1 LLCCHYPTPLAGHD
15 GAFTVDASRVTFGR
29 GSIEEVG
36 ARTRAYGVRRV
47 GLFTDARVAAL
58 PFFARARRSLEGAG
72 LEVAVFD
79 AVVVEP
85 TDRSFLEAA
94 RFAVDAKVDGF
105 VSVGGGSVID
115 TCKAAALL
123 ATYPA
128 DELDAYVNPPVGRG
142 VAIPGP
148 LRPHVACPTTSGTGS
163 EVTGIAIFDHTGLH
177 AKTGIASRLLRPSEA
192 IVDPDATATLP
203 SAVVAASG
211 LDVLCHAIESF
222 TARPFVDRARPA
234 SPASRPMSQGRNP
247 WSDLGCVEAIDL
259 CRRFLVRALDPSDA
273 EAREGMM
280 WAATLAG
287 IAFGNAGVHLPHAM
301 AYAVAG
307 LAHETGWVPGEGYP
321 SSAGFVPHGFA
332 VALGGP
338 ATLRVTGTTSPE
350 RHLRVAT
357 LLGAD
362 LRGAAPSE
370 AGAIAA
376 DTLSGL
382 MQHLAAPGL
391 GDVGATG
398 AHVPNLVA
406 GTLPQRR
413 LLDNAPLSVDAPLLT
428 RLFQDALTPR

>member
-1 LLCCHYPTPLAGHD
+1 
-15 GAFTVDASRVTFGR
+15 
-29 GSIEEVG
+29 
-36 ARTRAYGVRRV
+36 VRRV
-47 GLFTDARVAAL
+47 GLFTDARVAML
-58 PFFARARRSLEGAG
+58 PFFERARRSLERAG
-72 LEVAVFD
+72 LDVAVFD
-79 AVVVEP
+79 GVVVEP
-85 TDRSFLEAA
+85 TDRAFLEAA

-128 DELDAYVNPPVGRG
+128 DLDAYVNPPVGRG

-163 EVTGIAIFDHTGLH
+163 EVTGIAIFDHTALH

-192 IVDPDATATLP
+192 IVDPDATWTLP

-222 TARPFVDRARPA
+222 TARPYVQRV
-234 SPASRPMSQGRNP
+234 SPAAPDARPMSQGRNP
-247 WSDLGCVEAIDL
+247 WSDLGCVEAIEL
-259 CRRFLVRALDPSDA
+259 CRRFLVRALDAADT

-307 LAHETGWVPGEGYP
+307 LAHETGWGPREGYP
-321 SSAGFVPHGFA
+321 ASAGFVPHGFA

-338 ATLRVTGTTSPE
+338 ATLRVTGATSPE

-362 LRGAAPSE
+362 LRGATPSD
-370 AGAIAA
+370 AGIVAA
-376 DTLSGL
+376 ETLRGL
-382 MQHLAAPGL
+382 MSRLSAPVLAEL
-391 GDVGATG
+391 GATG
-398 AHVPNLVA
+398 ANVPTLVA

-413 LLDNAPLSVDAPLLT
+413 LLDNAPLPVDAALLT
-428 RLFQDALTPR
+428 SLFEVALTPG

>member
-1 LLCCHYPTPLAGHD
+1 
-15 GAFTVDASRVTFGR
+15 VDASRVTFGR
-29 GSIEEVG
+29 GSIAELG
-36 ARTRAYGVRRV
+36 ARVRSHGATRV
-47 GLFTDARVAAL
+47 GLFTDAHVAAL
-58 PFFARARRSLEGAG
+58 PFFERARRSLVDAG
-72 LEVAVFD
+72 LDVAVFD

-85 TDRSFLEAA
+85 TDRSFVEAA

-128 DELDAYVNPPVGRG
+128 DLDAYVNPPVGRG
-142 VAIPGP
+142 VPIPGP

-163 EVTGIAIFDHTGLH
+163 EVTGIAIFDHTALH

-192 IVDPDATATLP
+192 LVDPDATATLP
-203 SAVVAASG
+203 PAVVAASG

-222 TARPFVDRARPA
+222 TARPFVFRARPS
-234 SPASRPMSQGRNP
+234 SPEVRPMSQGRNP
-247 WSDLGCVEAIDL
+247 WSDLGCVEAMDL
-259 CRRFLVRALDPSDA
+259 CRRYLVRALDAADA

-307 LAHETGWVPGEGYP
+307 LAHETGWGPREGYP

-338 ATLRVTGTTSPE
+338 ATLRVTGPISPD

-362 LRGAAPSE
+362 LRGATPSD
-370 AGAIAA
+370 AGAVAA
-376 DTLSGL
+376 ETLLGL
-382 MQHLAAPGL
+382 MSRLAAPVL
-391 GDVGATG
+391 ADLGATG
-398 AHVPNLVA
+398 AHVPTLVA

-413 LLDNAPLSVDAPLLT
+413 LLDNAPLAVDAALLT
-428 RLFQDALTPR
+428 RLFEVALTPG